1 MPTKKRRCRTH
12 KSMIKTRY
20 SHHQDGKNN
29 YFLEKVKRI
38 RVDEKAYGTEETTE
52 VEYLVFEF
60 QHQRYLY
67 DAAEDN
73 FFVQQ
78 YAK

>member
-1 MPTKKRRCRTH
+1 M
-12 KSMIKTRY
+12 
-20 SHHQDGKNN
+20 
-29 YFLEKVKRI
+29 EKVKRI
-38 RVDEKAYGTEETTE
+38 RVDEKAYGTEATTE

-78 YAK
+78 YALNQLLTNIVWTRMTS

>member
-1 MPTKKRRCRTH
+1 VE
-12 KSMIKTRY
+12 
-20 SHHQDGKNN
+20 N
-29 YFLEKVKRI
+29 VKRVRI
-38 RVDEKAYGTEETTE
+38 DEECYGGIEGSESTTTEKKE

-67 DAAEDN
+67 DSAEGN

-78 YAK
+78 